1 MILRAYPDLVPVANA
16 SAPAALPLLFLDVD
30 GVISPVAGEHMGPL
44 PTCWPTWVRS
54 PSIHMPVF
62 FAPNLVAR
70 LTALPVERIWCSTWE
85 KEVDT
90 FGLSKDLG
98 WAGQQYLRLPDQRQP
113 WSKLVAIR
121 EYLLPQ
127 VARPFIWVDDDNR
140 LVSSGMRWA
149 RTIQQPHLLI
159 RPEKKVGL
167 TPLHVARIEK
177 WLQVLGDGEVSGR
190 AGQPTLRAAARSA
203 RDS

>member
-1 MILRAYPDLVPVANA
+1 MIPRAYADLVTVANA
-16 SAPAALPLLFLDVD
+16 SGPAALPLLFLDVD
-30 GVISPVAGEHMGPL
+30 GVLSPVAGEHMGPL
-44 PTCWPTWVRS
+44 PTCWPEWRRA
-54 PSIHMPVF
+54 PSLNMPVY
-62 FAPNLVAR
+62 FAPDLVAR
-70 LTALPVERIWCSTWE
+70 LTALAVERIWCSTWE
-85 KEVDT
+85 REVED

-98 WAGQQYLRLPDQRQP
+98 WAGQQHLRLPGRRQP
-113 WSKLVAIR
+113 WNKLVAIR

-127 VARPFIWVDDDNR
+127 PARPFIWVDDDNR

-167 TPLHVARIEK
+167 TPRHVERIEK
-177 WLQVLGDGEVSGR
+177 WVRVLGDGEVSGCG
-190 AGQPTLRAAARSA
+190 GQPTWRAAARSA